1 MGSGAMRSKSL
12 VNLLKHSLEYS
23 NERKYKVNTE
33 LDQFMHNA
41 NKHDKN
47 LVRLKNN
54 KKIKV
59 DPIQPIK
66 NHDEKYSSLVQFLQ
80 SKPRIKRN
88 MNLIIAG
95 ILILIVG
102 AGAYAVVNISKHGI
116 NGSHIGHPSVREYL
130 QTHEDM
136 KSDEDSMKDEMM
148 ILDKSGDDFYV
159 ISKGPKPF
167 RTIGKFNSE
176 DGEDNILL
184 INIDKETKKDDG
196 GMNIE
201 QRKVGI
207 LMHKDKD
214 GNISFKMA
222 EVSPSI
228 PVLFNYKQQSVSIS
242 PGDYKTT
249 LKSNDIEGN
258 HKPLIKAALYSAHK
272 LNLIDI
278 DETYFGI
285 I

>member
-1 MGSGAMRSKSL
+1 MRRNKNL
-12 VNLLKHSLEYS
+12 VNMIKHVSEYS
-23 NERKYKVNTE
+23 NERKYKANIE
-33 LDQFMHNA
+33 LDQFMYDA
-41 NKHDKN
+41 NKHNKN
-47 LVRLKNN
+47 LLRVKNN
-54 KKIKV
+54 KKIKL
-59 DPIQPIK
+59 DPIKPIK
-66 NHDEKYSSLVQFLQ
+66 NHDERYSSLIGFLQ
-80 SKPRIKRN
+80 SKPRIRRN
-88 MNLIIAG
+88 MKLIVSGILVLII
-95 ILILIVG
+95 G
-102 AGAYAVVNISKHGI
+102 AGAYAVLNISKNGI
-116 NGSHIGHPSVREYL
+116 EGSHIGHSSVREYL
-130 QTHEDM
+130 QAYEDM
-136 KSDEDSMKDEMM
+136 KPDEKDMEERMM
-148 ILDKSGDDFYV
+148 ILDKSGDSIFT

-176 DGEDNILL
+176 DGEDTILL

-196 GMNIE
+196 GLDID

-214 GNISFKMA
+214 GNITFKMA

-228 PVLFNYKQQSVSIS
+228 PILFNYKQQVVSIS

-249 LKSNDIEGN
+249 LKSNSIEGN
-258 HKPLIKAALYSAHK
+258 HKPFIKAALYSAHK

>member
-1 MGSGAMRSKSL
+1 MRRNKNL
-12 VNLLKHSLEYS
+12 VNMLKHVSEYS
-23 NERKYKVNTE
+23 NERKYKANIE
-33 LDQFMHNA
+33 LDQFMYNA
-41 NKHDKN
+41 NKHNKN
-47 LVRLKNN
+47 ILRVKNN
-54 KKIKV
+54 KKIKL
-59 DPIQPIK
+59 DPIKPIK
-66 NHDEKYSSLVQFLQ
+66 NHDEKYSSLIGFLE
-80 SKPRIKRN
+80 SKPRIRRN
-88 MNLIIAG
+88 MKLIVSG
-95 ILILIVG
+95 ILILILG
-102 AGAYAVVNISKHGI
+102 AGAYAVSNISKNGI
-116 NGSHIGHPSVREYL
+116 EGSHTGHSSVREYL
-130 QTHEDM
+130 QAYEDM
-136 KSDEDSMKDEMM
+136 RPDEKDMEERMM
-148 ILDKSGDDFYV
+148 ILDKSGDSIFT

-176 DGEDNILL
+176 DGEEDTILL

-196 GMNIE
+196 GLNID

-249 LKSNDIEGN
+249 LRSNDIEGN